1 VQGNT
6 LDGNRFGIALINAT
20 NAVIGGL
27 GEDEGN
33 TIVGGGDSAAGDYRD
48 GIYAS
53 GTLTGS
59 SITGTDIT
67 KSSTG
72 VLLESAQGL
81 LITDTTVT
89 DSQRFGLFARGNNS
103 GTTFTNGT
111 ITGTGGV
118 PSTEHG
124 IALYD
129 AQNLTIIDSTVSD
142 SLGAGLYVTGSTTG
156 TVVQNND
163 FDGNRFG
170 IVLVNATNAVIGGTE
185 VGEDNRIVGGG
196 DPLLGEYRDGIYAAG
211 TNTGSSITQTKI
223 ESCWTGINLESA
235 TGLTITDA
243 TVEKASGF
251 GVYAKGTN
259 TGTLLDDVSVT
270 QDPASSTSVG
280 SVLDGASGL
289 TIDNSSFVGDGT
301 ALYVIGGAAS
311 VIIEDSDIFGEDT
324 GLNVLG
330 ATGLTVRRNDIA
342 GSKNG
347 LIVTGTSTGTS
358 FTNNSIIATTGGG
371 AATSFYSVTGATFD
385 DNRTEPFF
393 RSGFGL
399 YATGDNSGTVVRRNV
414 FNNNAVG
421 VYLNAVTNIT
431 LGSFPTAPADGNTIS
446 NSSFAGLQAAGA
458 CTNSFVYD
466 TTWTSNAQNVF
477 STATGLTINPPA
489 P

>member
-1 VQGNT
+1 
-6 LDGNRFGIALINAT
+6 
-20 NAVIGGL
+20 
-27 GEDEGN
+27 
-33 TIVGGGDSAAGDYRD
+33 
-48 GIYAS
+48 
-53 GTLTGS
+53 
-59 SITGTDIT
+59 
-67 KSSTG
+67 
-72 VLLESAQGL
+72 
-81 LITDTTVT
+81 
-89 DSQRFGLFARGNNS
+89 
-103 GTTFTNGT
+103 
-111 ITGTGGV
+111 
-118 PSTEHG
+118 
-124 IALYD
+124 
-129 AQNLTIIDSTVSD
+129 
-142 SLGAGLYVTGSTTG
+142 
-156 TVVQNND
+156 VVQNND

-223 ESCWTGINLESA
+223 EKCWTGINLDSSLS
-235 TGLTITDA
+235 LTITDA

-289 TIDNSSFVGDGT
+289 TIDNSSFTGDGT

-358 FTNNSIIATTGGG
+358 ITGNSIIATTSDG
-371 AATSFYSVTGATFD
+371 AATKVIPVRETA
-385 DNRTEPFF
+385 RQHHCI
-393 RSGFGL
+393 
-399 YATGDNSGTVVRRNV
+399 NSRQV
-414 FNNNAVG
+414 
-421 VYLNAVTNIT
+421 
-431 LGSFPTAPADGNTIS
+431 
-446 NSSFAGLQAAGA
+446 
-458 CTNSFVYD
+458 
-466 TTWTSNAQNVF
+466 
-477 STATGLTINPPA
+477 
-489 P
+489 